1 MHSCLLCLQ
10 PHCGFGSEP
19 VYLSTEMTELRNVG
33 SWKLNKAEEKELAQ
47 RVNKGEDEK
56 TVKREI
62 QTRKAQA
69 CEDRK
74 KAATAIASKG
84 SAAGATAKTKK
95 GSSKKEQ
102 AVDPATAAA
111 QSTDPTNAAYY
122 AEVEADMLTIRKEF
136 AGIDSESPMP
146 LSENEND
153 SRKSGVQE
161 PYNVT
166 KAKVALELHG
176 VYRCSIPLCW
186 VQVLSSPTPGIP
198 MSRRRVSEMAEYY
211 YPQGKPSFMTGRMVE
226 LLTDRNSLTDTPS
239 GLQMISP
246 EEIVHSLVAGCA
258 TAIRYLGCISNQNA
272 DFLTYIMHN
281 NDIYRDNK
289 DHHASIH

>member
-1 MHSCLLCLQ
+1 
-10 PHCGFGSEP
+10 
-19 VYLSTEMTELRNVG
+19 MTELRNVG

-84 SAAGATAKTKK
+84 SAAGATAKK
-95 GSSKKEQ
+95 GSKKKEQ
-102 AVDPATAAA
+102 AVDPATAGGQPA
-111 QSTDPTNAAYY
+111 DPTNAAYY
-122 AEVEADMLTIRKEF
+122 AEVEADMLTLRKEF

-161 PYNVT
+161 PYNMT
-166 KAKVALELHG
+166 KGKVALELHG

-198 MSRRRVSEMAEYY
+198 MSRRRVLEMAEYY
-211 YPQGKPSFMTGRMVE
+211 YPEGKPSFMTGRMVE

-272 DFLTYIMHN
+272 DSLVDSQRQFIILTY
-281 NDIYRDNK
+281 RDK
-289 DHHASIH
+289 DHHTSIH